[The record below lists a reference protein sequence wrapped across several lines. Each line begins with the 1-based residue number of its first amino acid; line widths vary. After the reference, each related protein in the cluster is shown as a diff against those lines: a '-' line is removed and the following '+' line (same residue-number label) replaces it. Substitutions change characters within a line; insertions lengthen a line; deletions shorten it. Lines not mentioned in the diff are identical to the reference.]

1 MRRLLRDES
10 GMTLVELMIAS
21 VVLVLVMAGLSNMFV
36 SGLRAG
42 TNGNARLASQEA
54 VRTAFDR
61 LEYETRCAET
71 ATLVSS
77 GAGVALSL
85 PGWCPNATGD
95 VAWCVQSGSLVR
107 IAGGT
112 DCTGSGQTLVTDV
125 SSATPFSCLTPTGDL
140 PRLEV
145 SLTASTDGLA
155 ADATS
160 AVDDIAMRNAAVTSG
175 ETAACT

>member
-1 MRRLLRDES
+1 
-10 GMTLVELMIAS
+10 MTLVELMVAS

-54 VRTAFDR
+54 LRTAFDR
-61 LEYETRCAET
+61 LEYETRCAAS
-71 ATLVSS
+71 ATLVSG

-85 PGWCPNATGD
+85 PAQCPNATGD

-107 IAGGT
+107 IAGGA

-125 SSATPFSCLTPTGDL
+125 SSATPFGCLAPDGDL

-145 SLTASTDGLA
+145 SLTVSADGVA

-160 AVDDIAMRNAAVTSG
+160 AVDEITMRNAAATSG
-175 ETAACT
+175 GTAACA